1 MPSNLQKALNEG
13 KFVVTAELG
22 PPRGCDIS
30 IIEKKAALL
39 KGIVDA
45 VNITDNQT
53 AMVRMSSMAA
63 SAALVNLGLE
73 PVMQMVTRDR
83 NRIACQSDIL
93 GAAALG
99 IKNILCLSGDHQ
111 KFGNQPGAKN
121 VFDIDSI
128 QLASIFRRMRD
139 EGKILD
145 NEDELQG
152 NPDLFIGAAVNP
164 FAEPEE
170 FRPLRFKKK
179 VQAGVQF
186 VQTQCIY
193 DVERFKEY
201 MKQVRDLGIHEE
213 CYILAGVTPLK
224 SSGMARFMKRNVSG
238 VIVPEDVEKRMDAA
252 PKGSAADEGIKLCCE
267 QIHELSSIEG
277 VHGIHIMAIEWE
289 DRVEE
294 IIKVAGLVPACQC
307 QLEE

>member
-1 MPSNLQKALNEG
+1 MASNLQKSLDEG

-22 PPRGCDIS
+22 PPKGSDIT
-30 IIEKKAALL
+30 IIEKKADLL
-39 KGIVDA
+39 RDKVDA
-45 VNITDNQT
+45 VNVTDNQT

-63 SAALVNLGLE
+63 SAALVNMGIE

-93 GAAALG
+93 GASALG
-99 IKNILCLSGDHQ
+99 VKNILCLSGDHQ
-111 KFGNQPGAKN
+111 KFGNQPGSKN

-145 NEDELQG
+145 SEDELQG
-152 NPDLFIGAAVNP
+152 KPDLFIGAAVNP

-170 FRPLRFKKK
+170 FRPMRFKKK

-193 DVERFKEY
+193 DIDRFKEY
-201 MKQVRDLGIHEE
+201 MKKVRDLGIDKE

-224 SSGMARFMKRNVSG
+224 SGGMTRYMKNNVSG
-238 VIVPEDVEKRMDAA
+238 VIIPEAVEKRMDAA
-252 PKGSAADEGIKLCCE
+252 PKGKAADEGIKLCCE
-267 QIHELSSIEG
+267 HIHELSSIEG

-294 IIKVAGLVPACQC
+294 IVELAGLVPACQC
-307 QLEE
+307 ILEE